1 MTAFLRLKGLLRNT
15 RGARH
20 SKRRFPL
27 RRTRALSLE
36 SLERRELLA
45 ITVSAWADDWIA
57 SESLDANGQ

>member
-20 SKRRFPL
+20 SKRRFSL
-27 RRTRALSLE
+27 RHTRALSLE

-45 ITVSAWADDWIA
+45 ITV
-57 SESLDANGQ
+57 